1 MPSTRS
7 TLITIT
13 AVLSLVILWIWFSAD
28 TKPEQLSE
36 ILARQNKLTQSNSEL
51 LKHINS
57 LENKLI
63 EQKTIQQEYEFR
75 LLELEQLVNYPP
87 VSSLEADIIE
97 VDKEPLKPVK
107 TTIKPP
113 TLQEKLVSAG
123 IPLDTIQRINQR
135 IGENRLARLELRDQ
149 AIREDWIDT
158 PEYIE
163 KQQQLPGPTEGLREE
178 FGDQTYDQYLYASGR
193 PNRVIVREVFS
204 GSAAESAGIEPGDIL
219 LSYASEFIYT
229 MSDLQQATTEGYSGE
244 AVLLE
249 ILRDKLPFSTSV
261 PRGPLGISMT
271 ITRKEPE

>member
-135 IGENRLARLELRDQ
+135 IGENRLELRDQ